1 MTADHAPF
9 DELAVGWALHALEPE
24 DESFFVAHLAGCDRC
39 ATTVAETTDV
49 MAAMATDLPQSEPSE
64 GLRNRIRAA
73 VEQTEQLPGPSAAE
87 PVPPV
92 PPAESAPAVPV
103 VRPIASAPEPRRT
116 TEPRSRWRRAV
127 PLGLIAAG
135 VAAIVGLGIWNVV
148 LTSDRNE
155 LQATVAEQSQMVNGL
170 LAPGQAIIAPL
181 EEPDGRSV
189 ATVVARGDEL
199 DVVTHGLP
207 VNDADSTTYVLWGMG
222 GETAQPLGVFD
233 VDGSQ
238 MEMQTVSSGLT
249 GSDQFAAYGISLEPG
264 QEAPSLPTEVVA
276 TGQVT
281 S

>member
-73 VEQTEQLPGPSAAE
+73 VEQTEQLPGPPTE
-87 PVPPV
+87 PVRPV
-92 PPAESAPAVPV
+92 EPAPSVSV
-103 VRPIASAPEPRRT
+103 VRPIAAAPQPRRT
-116 TEPRSRWRRAV
+116 AEPRPRWRRAL

-155 LQATVAEQSQMVNGL
+155 LQTTVAEQGQMVNGL
-170 LAPGQAIIAPL
+170 LVPGQATIASL
-181 EEPDGRSV
+181 DESDGRSV
-189 ATVVARGDEL
+189 ATVVARGDEV
-199 DVVTHGLP
+199 DVITHGLS
-207 VNDADSTTYVLWGMG
+207 VNDAEATTYVLWGMG
-222 GETAQPLGVFD
+222 GETAQPLGTFD
-233 VDGSQ
+233 VTGSQ
-238 MEMQTVSSGLT
+238 MQMQTVGSGLT
-249 GSDQFAAYGISLEPG
+249 GFDQFHAYGISLEPG